1 MLAQQRN
8 SILPATSRDLIIN
21 ETRALLLVQDHAG
34 RRLIDVA
41 GNGRFVRNVL
51 ESAEEY
57 RSGLVYGTE
66 KPEEAPLVYALV
78 TKDGVE
84 RY

>member
-1 MLAQQRN
+1 MGRGCA
-8 SILPATSRDLIIN
+8 PASLF
-21 ETRALLLVQDHAG
+21 RA
-34 RRLIDVA
+34 
-41 GNGRFVRNVL
+41 
-51 ESAEEY
+51 
-57 RSGLVYGTE
+57 SGLVYGAE